1 MVWFRLVS
9 GRVLWRCE
17 KIAIRLTF
25 LSPQFIPGLELAYQ
39 TMPNKKWYLLLDD
52 DTFVVPASL
61 RLLLAH
67 LDHSVPHYIGNA
79 VGDFRGRFAHGGSAV
94 VLSREAVTLLLGSGS
109 SRVLAAAAAAASNRK
124 HGTSSSYSTG
134 LAPPLLHQAYVDS
147 ITETWGDKLLA
158 TTLMRVGVYLD
169 ERFARLFNGARPRA
183 TRISADRF
191 CMPLVSF
198 HGLAKP
204 EQMRN
209 VGAVFEQID
218 PGQRGGSPSDSSS
231 PGFLAPAVA
240 WGDLW
245 AIYGRPTVAALH
257 HQPIHRGRDFVG
269 VPGDDSSSSALA
281 TTITENVGSPEACR
295 VLCAGD
301 DGEGDDA
308 AGADGLQKR
317 FAGLYSYN
325 SKCLAW
331 TWNAGK
337 QTCTTSPWFVVGED
351 DSTGVPPTGE
361 PASSTTETTSTKY
374 SGVNVALLRQLV
386 GRCGHRDGVSW
397 TEREGV
403 YDFAYNPGV

>member
-1 MVWFRLVS
+1 MF
-9 GRVLWRCE
+9 
-17 KIAIRLTF
+17 
-25 LSPQFIPGLELAYQ
+25 SPQFIPGLELAYQ
-39 TMPNKKWYLLLDD
+39 TMPNKNWYLLLDD
-52 DTFVVPASL
+52 DTFVIPSSL

-67 LDHSVPHYIGNA
+67 LDHTVPHYIGNA

-94 VLSREAVTLLLGSGS
+94 VLSREALTLLLGSGS

-124 HGTSSSYSTG
+124 HGTTASNSYSTG

-198 HGLAKP
+198 HALAKP
-204 EQMRN
+204 EQMRS
-209 VGAVFEQID
+209 VGSVFEQID
-218 PGQRGGSPSDSSS
+218 PGQRGGTPAGGDGSSS
-231 PGFLAPAVA
+231 PGFLAPAIA

-257 HQPIHRGRDFVG
+257 HRPIHRGRDFVG
-269 VPGDDSSSSALA
+269 APGDDSSSSALV
-281 TTITENVGSPEACR
+281 TSTTENVGSPESCR

-301 DGEGDDA
+301 DGEGD
-308 AGADGLQKR
+308 GESADGLQKR

-331 TWNAGK
+331 TWNAGE

-351 DSTGVPPTGE
+351 ESTGFAPPEKE
-361 PASSTTETTSTKY
+361 PAKSTTETTSTRY

-397 TEREGV
+397 TERDGV
-403 YDFAYNPGV
+403 YEYTYSPNGSL